1 MQRRDTDREIY
12 LYRSGRDEVAMT
24 RYRPERYTDQEEMQ
38 TSNDEIQTGEIYRP
52 GRDEVAVTK
61 IQARKI
67 YRSGRDVDQQR
78 RETDQEDTQTRN
90 RCRHS
95 KERNE

>member
-78 RETDQEDTQTRN
+78 RETDQEDTQTGN

>member
-1 MQRRDTDREIY
+1 
-12 LYRSGRDEVAMT
+12 MT

-52 GRDEVAVTK
+52 GRDEVAMTE

-78 RETDQEDTQTRN
+78 RETNQEDTQTRN
-90 RCRHS
+90 RCRRN

>member
-78 RETDQEDTQTRN
+78 RETDQEDT
-90 RCRHS
+90 
-95 KERNE
+95 